1 MIISLG
7 NNVYIEGNAI
17 RIILPSES
25 PASKQIEEE
34 AKKRNKLYN
43 ITGKRKRRSLVVM
56 SDGSTFYSLLKAETI
71 YKRLNKKGETEE

>member
-71 YKRLNKKGETEE
+71 YKRLNKEGETEE

>member
-1 MIISLG
+1 MIINLG

-17 RIILPSES
+17 RIILPSDS

-43 ITGKRKRRSLVVM
+43 VTGKRKRRSLVVM

-71 YKRLNKKGETEE
+71 YKRLNKEGEAEE

>member
-25 PASKQIEEE
+25 PAAKQIEEE

-71 YKRLNKKGETEE
+71 YKRLNKEGETEE